1 MYKRQVVTVARIGT
15 IEIIVVV
22 LARGVVIMVVVVRVV
37 VRVTVE
43 LAAAASAVK
52 RGGGEVKKT
61 RKINWKRLSS
71 PTWIWSFERRAR
83 TDCRIS

>member
-1 MYKRQVVTVARIGT
+1 MVARIGT
-15 IEIIVVV
+15 IEVIVVV
-22 LARGVVIMVVVVRVV
+22 VARGVVRTVVIVIVV

-43 LAAAASAVK
+43 LTASMAVK

-71 PTWIWSFERRAR
+71 PTWIWSFERQAR

>member
-1 MYKRQVVTVARIGT
+1 MVARIGT
-15 IEIIVVV
+15 VEIIVVV
-22 LARGVVIMVVVVRVV
+22 LARGVVGMVVVRVV

-43 LAAAASAVK
+43 LAASMAVK